1 MAEHGDLFRLI
12 ACVIVIVATKIVLYP
27 SLTTAIEPTGDGA
40 VDFIRCAL
48 IGNFPL
54 VLLTPDA
61 GYLPLL
67 PRVIVEALAGVVPL
81 NYLPQAFCW
90 LSLVLAAL
98 FCSVLV
104 LPRFA
109 TVMPSAGS
117 RMGAALLLGTYPD
130 YLSNLPENLG
140 LLSVIPLLWLG
151 LAITEAD
158 PWPRV
163 ALAALAGALLMISKP
178 DTVTIAP
185 VFAVAAIVALRR
197 GHWRAAVLHGAI
209 TLAAALQIAF
219 ALATRLIHGTEWMS
233 PAPLAS
239 LKSASLDSLDTVAA
253 TVAGGWIL
261 SAPETL
267 AVGAG
272 VLAAIA
278 AGAAFTLRHSRKR
291 ADLAWVLGA
300 ALLMMIG
307 TLAINVLAGFR
318 FAGETRRGLVIV
330 IGLVVI
336 VATLQPFARVT
347 WARRMGWGLAAIL
360 IAGAVT
366 NLPRSHDLVDPAK
379 GYADWERTYFLAQY
393 EPFAIPVNSV
403 DDPSALW
410 LMTNGVSFLNSDRDP
425 WRGRPRPLGARPAA
439 HFPLDLA
446 KENGTSVLGAIVAL
460 GPDQPATAIEMDVDG
475 SAPGERKK
483 ASFNV
488 PLPNGSRYFLL
499 DRPMTGATALS
510 FSVAGTPAPVGP
522 AIALIGEPA
531 GPPAPRENCNSLAMF
546 RQPAG

>member
-1 MAEHGDLFRLI
+1 MAEHGDLIRLI
-12 ACVIVIVATKIVLYP
+12 ACVIAIVATKIVLYP
-27 SLTTAIEPTGDGA
+27 SLTTAVEPTGDGA

-48 IGNFPL
+48 IGDFPL
-54 VLLTPDA
+54 VLFTPDA

-81 NYLPQAFCW
+81 NHLPQAFCW
-90 LSLVLAAL
+90 LSLVLAAV

-109 TVMPSAGS
+109 AVMPSAGS

-151 LAITEAD
+151 LAITEAE

-163 ALAALAGALLMISKP
+163 ALAALAGALLMMSKP
-178 DTVTIAP
+178 DTLTIAP
-185 VFAVAAIVALRR
+185 VFAVAAILALRR
-197 GHWRAAVLHGAI
+197 GRWRTAVFHGAVA
-209 TLAAALQIAF
+209 TAAAFQVVF
-219 ALATRLIHGTEWMS
+219 ALATRPIHGTAWGA
-233 PAPLAS
+233 PAFAS
-239 LKSASLDSLDTVAA
+239 LKAASFDLLNTVATA
-253 TVAGGWIL
+253 AAAGWTLGT
-261 SAPETL
+261 PENL

-278 AGAAFTLRHSRKR
+278 AGAAFTLRHTRKR

-300 ALLMMIG
+300 ALLMMVG
-307 TLAINVLAGFR
+307 TLAINAFAGFR
-318 FAGETRRGLVIV
+318 FAGENRHGLVIV

-336 VATLQPFARVT
+336 VAALQPFARVT

-393 EPFAIPVNSV
+393 DPFAIPVNAV
-403 DDPSALW
+403 DDPSVLW
-410 LMTNGVSFLNSDRDP
+410 LMTNGVSFLNSDHEP
-425 WRGRPRPLGARPAA
+425 WRGRPKPLGARPAA

-499 DRPMTGATALS
+499 DRPMTGAAALS
-510 FSVAGTPAPVGP
+510 FSVAGTPVPVDP

-531 GPPAPRENCNSLAMF
+531 GPPAPPQSCNSLAMF
-546 RQPAG
+546 RRPTG

>member
-1 MAEHGDLFRLI
+1 MAEHGDLFRLV
-12 ACVIVIVATKIVLYP
+12 ACVIIIVATKIVLYP
-27 SLTTAIEPTGDGA
+27 SLTTAVEPIGDGA

-48 IGNFPL
+48 IGDFPR

-67 PRVIVEALAGVVPL
+67 SRVIAEALAGVVPL

-90 LSLVLAAL
+90 LSLVLAAA

-109 TVMPSAGS
+109 AIMPSAGP

-151 LAITEAD
+151 LAITEAT
-158 PWPRV
+158 PWPRI
-163 ALAALAGALLMISKP
+163 ALATLAGALLMMSKP

-185 VFAVAAIVALRR
+185 VFAVAAGIALSR
-197 GHWRAAVLHGAI
+197 GRWRIATFHGVV
-209 TLAAALQIAF
+209 TAAALLEVAF
-219 ALATRLIHGTEWMS
+219 ALATRVIHGIAWG
-233 PAPLAS
+233 PPQLAS
-239 LKSASLDSLDTVAA
+239 LKAVSVDFLGAVATA
-253 TVAGGWIL
+253 AAAGRTLGG
-261 SAPETL
+261 PENL
-267 AVGAG
+267 AIGAG

-278 AGAAFTLRHSRKR
+278 AGAAFTLRHTRKR
-291 ADLAWVLGA
+291 ADLVWVLCA
-300 ALLMMIG
+300 ALLMIVG
-307 TLAINVLAGFR
+307 TLAINALAGFR
-318 FAGETRRGLVIV
+318 FAGESRRGLVIV

-347 WARRMGWGLAAIL
+347 WARRMGWSLAAIL

-379 GYADWERTYFLAQY
+379 GYAAWERTYFLAQY
-393 EPFAIPVNSV
+393 NPFAIPVNSA

-410 LMTNGVSFLNSDRDP
+410 LMTNGVSFLNSDHEP

-446 KENGTSVLGAIVAL
+446 KANGTSVLGAIVAL
-460 GPDQPATAIEMDVDG
+460 GPNQPATAVEMDVDG

-510 FSVAGTPAPVGP
+510 FSVAGTPVPVDP
-522 AIALIGEPA
+522 AIALIGEPV
-531 GPPAPRENCNSLAMF
+531 GPPAPRASCNSLAMF